1 MARESAQLENVLRHD
16 RSADSMRRSR
26 VKACVR
32 SGVVASLVGALGA
45 LGCGGG
51 PTLRVP
57 PSPRLAA
64 TQLHDPATL
73 PADELAAFT
82 RRPRHDYRQ
91 TISISVVEGVSGR
104 GFEGRGALVVR
115 PSRALRMILLGP
127 GGATAMD
134 TWIGDGRFR
143 VEIPALARVAR
154 GDARTPS
161 AQLRGLPVALLW
173 RWVVDPFGGSIV
185 AARVGRVRAGGVVDD
200 PTRAGFVAFA
210 RLPTAFEIRARV
222 RVPDGLGVQARGEG
236 WWIEHGALV
245 GHVVAEDRALDD
257 GGRLADFPARIE
269 YVSLDPPMSVRVQVE
284 ETTVLEPGAIPDA
297 AFEDPDRP

>member
-1 MARESAQLENVLRHD
+1 
-16 RSADSMRRSR
+16 MRRSR

-32 SGVVASLVGALGA
+32 SGAATAALGVLAAIVASAGAGA
-45 LGCGGG
+45 LGCGGR

-57 PSPRLAA
+57 PSPRLAGSQVGDA
-64 TQLHDPATL
+64 ASLSSDA
-73 PADELAAFT
+73 LAGYA

-115 PSRALRMILLGP
+115 PSRAMRMILLGP

-143 VEIPALARVAR
+143 VEIPALSRVSR
-154 GDARTPS
+154 GDASTPS
-161 AQLRGLPVALLW
+161 AQLRGLPIALLW
-173 RWVVDPFGGSIV
+173 RWVVDPFGGAFV
-185 AARVGRVRAGGVVDD
+185 AARLGRVASDGAIVDD
-200 PTRAGFVAFA
+200 PTRAGFVAFT
-210 RLPTAFEIRARV
+210 RLPSAFEVRARV
-222 RVPDGLGVQARGEG
+222 RTPDALGLEARGEG
-236 WWIEHGALV
+236 WWIERGALV
-245 GHVVAEDRALDD
+245 GHVVAAERALDD

-284 ETTVLEPGAIPDA
+284 ETTVLPPGAVPDA